1 VRVSRTI
8 ALCTLAAAV
17 LVVATSAQQPPAA
30 MARPVGVVG
39 MDQTLATWEDRVATM
54 LRDGQLDLARV
65 QNDTLI
71 TGRTH
76 ERLSQRHE
84 GLPVVGGELVR
95 QMDGGRVVSVF
106 GQIFEPVSVPS
117 LDATVS
123 PADAATIAERDLGD
137 GAVAGQAELGILP
150 GANGADGAV
159 LVYRIRVRGV
169 WDIRDY
175 TVNATTGRIEDRR
188 SRIRWQDAPEV
199 GSGTGVLQ
207 DRKKVSANR
216 AASGYQAID
225 LLRPAATYTLDFR
238 GSVGRFNAFLQSGVV
253 FLSDVAT
260 STTNTWTDGAVVDAH
275 VYEGWA
281 YDYYYKRFGRRG
293 IDDRNLA
300 LISVVH
306 PLARANAG
314 SYPPDTIGQWIN
326 NAAYL
331 GDGFLLFGDGDG
343 RTFDYLAGGFDVVA
357 HEITH
362 GVTEFTSGLVYQDE
376 PGALN
381 EAFSDIMAIAAEFYT
396 LRAGQGPQR
405 GPNFLIG
412 EDVTR
417 IAPGFIRSA
426 QNPIEGGT
434 PDHYSLRRYIGTP
447 TDNGGVHVNA
457 TIATHA
463 FYLATAGGRNR
474 VSGLTVAGVGLA
486 NMERMERIF
495 YRAFAF
501 LMGPAA
507 RFSDARAA
515 TLQAATDLYGAAS
528 NERAQ
533 VQQAWTAVGVQ

>member
-1 VRVSRTI
+1 
-8 ALCTLAAAV
+8 
-17 LVVATSAQQPPAA
+17 
-30 MARPVGVVG
+30 
-39 MDQTLATWEDRVATM
+39 MDQALAGWDDQVAMM
-54 LRDGQLDLARV
+54 LREGRLDIARV
-65 QNDTLI
+65 QDDTMMG
-71 TGRTH
+71 GRTH
-76 ERLSQRHE
+76 ERLSQRYE
-84 GLPVVGGELVR
+84 GLPVFGGELVR
-95 QMDGGRVVSVF
+95 QMDAGRVVSVF
-106 GQIFEPVSVPS
+106 GQVFDGVSIRSVTP
-117 LDATVS
+117 TVS
-123 PADAATIAERDLGD
+123 PQDAAAIAESALGT
-137 GAVAGQAELGILP
+137 GAVAGPAELGILP
-150 GANGADGAV
+150 GAPGADDVDTAA
-159 LVYRIRVRGV
+159 LVYRLKVRGP

-175 TVNATTGRIEDRR
+175 VVNAATGRIEDSR

-199 GSGTGVLQ
+199 GLGTGVLQ
-207 DRKKVSANR
+207 DRKKMSANR

-225 LLRPAATYTLDFR
+225 LLRPAAAYTLDFR
-238 GSVGRFNAFLQSGVV
+238 GNLGRFNMFLQSGVV
-253 FLSDVAT
+253 FFSDVAT

-281 YDYYYKRFGRRG
+281 YDYYYTRFGRRG
-293 IDDRNLA
+293 IDDRNLE

-306 PLARANAG
+306 PLARADAG
-314 SYPPDTIGQWIN
+314 SYPPATVAQWIN

-343 RTFDYLAGGFDVVA
+343 RAFDYLAGGFDVVA

-396 LRAGQGPQR
+396 LRAGQGPQK

-434 PDHYSLRRYIGTP
+434 PDHYALRQYIGTP
-447 TDNGGVHVNA
+447 VDNGGVHVNA

-463 FYLATAGGRNR
+463 FFLATAGGRNR
-474 VSGLTVAGVGLA
+474 VSGLTVAGIGLA
-486 NMERMERIF
+486 NMERMERIV

-501 LMGPAA
+501 LMGPGS

-533 VQQAWTAVGVQ
+533 LQQAWTAVGVQ

>member
-1 VRVSRTI
+1 MI
-8 ALCTLAAAV
+8 A
-17 LVVATSAQQPPAA
+17 
-30 MARPVGVVG
+30 
-39 MDQTLATWEDRVATM
+39 
-54 LRDGQLDLARV
+54 
-65 QNDTLI
+65 
-71 TGRTH
+71 GRTH
-76 ERLSQRHE
+76 ERLSQGHE

-123 PADAATIAERDLGD
+123 PADAAAIAERDLGD

-150 GANGADGAV
+150 GAGGAA
-159 LVYRIRVRGV
+159 LVYRVRVRGA

-175 TVNATTGRIEDRR
+175 SVNATTGRIEDRR

-225 LLRPAATYTLDFR
+225 LLRPAATFTLDFR

-293 IDDRNLA
+293 IDDRNLE

-343 RTFDYLAGGFDVVA
+343 RIFDYLAGGFDVVA

-396 LRAGQGPQR
+396 LRPGQGPQK

-447 TDNGGVHVNA
+447 IDDGGVHVNA

-474 VSGLTVAGVGLA
+474 VSGLTVAGVGVA

-507 RFSDARAA
+507 SFSDARAA